1 MKRLLPAL
9 KEKNRYIVFET
20 VSNKKLSFK
29 EVKGTILTAILK
41 FLGQLETAK
50 ANPLLLDD
58 WRLNKGILKVNNKY
72 LNKVK
77 TALILINKIG
87 NKLSY
92 VKVIGI
98 SGTIKK
104 ARLKFM

>member
-1 MKRLLPAL
+1 MKRLLPSL
-9 KEKNRYIVFET
+9 KEKNRYIVFE
-20 VSNKKLSFK
+20 VVANQKLSFK
-29 EVKGTILTAILK
+29 EVKEAILKAIIK

-50 ANPLLLDD
+50 ANPLLLND
-58 WRLNKGILKVNNKY
+58 WKLNKGLLKINNKY

-87 NKLSY
+87 KKPAY
-92 VKVIGI
+92 IKVMGV

-104 ARLKFM
+104 ARLKFI